1 MEYIFSFA
9 IGGSVVSGIK
19 FLSDKVPPKYVA
31 ILGAL
36 PIGLLSSLYIKKIKF
51 LEHYLENY
59 AMITL
64 LLVLTAILYDFLL
77 IRGISRMKSFIISIS
92 FLVILLVLKTVLI
105 KEGFLTT

>member
-1 MEYIFSFA
+1 
-9 IGGSVVSGIK
+9 
-19 FLSDKVPPKYVA
+19 VA

-36 PIGLLSSLYIKKIKF
+36 PIGLLSSLYIKKIEF

-64 LLVLTAILYDFLL
+64 LLVLTAILYDFLI
-77 IRGISRMKSFIISIS
+77 IRGIPRMKSFIISMS
-92 FLVILLVLKTVLI
+92 FLVILLVLKTTLI